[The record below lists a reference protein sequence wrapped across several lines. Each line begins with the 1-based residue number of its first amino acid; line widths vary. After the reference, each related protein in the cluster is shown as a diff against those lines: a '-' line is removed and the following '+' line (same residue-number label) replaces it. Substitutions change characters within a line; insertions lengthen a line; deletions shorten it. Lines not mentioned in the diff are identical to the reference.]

1 MTFIKTCLRNSPS
14 ECNCSVSDTLFS
26 VPGLPTLHKDK
37 PQTVLTARAP
47 KTEFKGCCFFVFFV
61 FFFATKPA
69 PIKQHTRA
77 EKRKFKELWGNLLRV
92 SVRLRHR
99 FPLGAAD
106 RIVSEIRSRHCPP
119 VAFFVLSHPPAGF
132 SVPPTLNPSSVFWS
146 TRIICLCVWKL
157 FCLFTANQTV
167 KCTG

>member
-1 MTFIKTCLRNSPS
+1 MNVTVQCQTLYSLCQVCQRYIRISLR
-14 ECNCSVSDTLFS
+14 LFW
-26 VPGLPTLHKDK
+26 PPELPKLSSKA
-37 PQTVLTARAP
+37 VVFL
-47 KTEFKGCCFFVFFV
+47 FFFCFC
-61 FFFATKPA
+61 FFATKPA

-92 SVRLRHR
+92 SVRLRHQ